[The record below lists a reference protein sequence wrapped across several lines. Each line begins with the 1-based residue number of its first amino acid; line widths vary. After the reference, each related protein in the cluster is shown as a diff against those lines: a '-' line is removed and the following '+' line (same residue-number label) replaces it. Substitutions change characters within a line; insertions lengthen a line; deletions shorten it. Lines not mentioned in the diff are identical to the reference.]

1 MEQIT
6 AEGLRVANDLSQRYG
21 FSQEAVV
28 HMMAAILR
36 GRGGMAQFN
45 HPEFAG
51 SGQWMQ
57 GGMLMIGD
65 MFNNGLK
72 ARVDGLCQ
80 AISAVLGSQSDLFPV
95 GSFQSQSQSGPG
107 QQQQVGGSLGQ
118 QMQVGGG
125 TQQQSRS
132 TTPTPT
138 AERSPLFVPD
148 PRDSWWPKQLGTPNA
163 TGEQNNVRYAYFG
176 DSGRLAVEANGQLN
190 VYDTG
195 EHRISGFSQQQ
206 TPAGAVVFSTPAGT
220 VSLSSL
226 STASAMASGGSQQ
239 AQNTTAAG
247 QQQQVSSG
255 AGQQQANR
263 GGGFQQQA
271 SGGMASGAFGGG
283 MPAMTP
289 MGFTPMAPF
298 PSMDQPSW
306 WPVALGSPSAT
317 GSQNNLRYAVFSSE
331 GRLAVELDGNLTIYD
346 TRPHAVSGVS
356 QQGQGEGQEVVVT
369 TAAGPLRL
377 SEFPVVSPV
386 ATETAE
392 ATATPTPASATSGS
406 ATSTSATPTTSPS
419 IENDVISSLERLG
432 ALKDKG
438 ILTEEEFTAKKAE
451 LLSRL

>member
-80 AISAVLGSQSDLFPV
+80 AIAAVLGSQSDLFPV
-95 GSFQSQSQSGPG
+95 GSFQSQNQSGPG
-107 QQQQVGGSLGQ
+107 QQQQVGSGLGQ

-125 TQQQSRS
+125 TQQQSRPAA
-132 TTPTPT
+132 PTPT
-138 AERSPLFVPD
+138 STQARSPLFVPD
-148 PRDSWWPKQLGTPNA
+148 PRDSWWPRELGTPNA

-176 DSGRLAVEANGQLN
+176 DCGRLAVEANGQLN

-226 STASAMASGGSQQ
+226 SS
-239 AQNTTAAG
+239 
-247 QQQQVSSG
+247 
-255 AGQQQANR
+255 
-263 GGGFQQQA
+263 
-271 SGGMASGAFGGG
+271 
-283 MPAMTP
+283 
-289 MGFTPMAPF
+289 
-298 PSMDQPSW
+298 
-306 WPVALGSPSAT
+306 
-317 GSQNNLRYAVFSSE
+317 
-331 GRLAVELDGNLTIYD
+331 
-346 TRPHAVSGVS
+346 
-356 QQGQGEGQEVVVT
+356 
-369 TAAGPLRL
+369 
-377 SEFPVVSPV
+377 
-386 ATETAE
+386 
-392 ATATPTPASATSGS
+392 ASATASGRLPAGPEHDRWGPAAGEQGGRP
-406 ATSTSATPTTSPS
+406 ATGESRWRFPAA
-419 IENDVISSLERLG
+419 VERRHGFCGLRRGNASDDPDGLRSDG
-432 ALKDKG
+432 ALPRDG
-438 ILTEEEFTAKKAE
+438 PRILVARRAGVAKCHRFPEQSA
-451 LLSRL
+451 LCGLSL

>member
-132 TTPTPT
+132 ATPTPT

-148 PRDSWWPKQLGTPNA
+148 PRDSWWPKELGTPNA

-176 DSGRLAVEANGQLN
+176 DCGRLAVEANGQLN

-239 AQNTTAAG
+239 AQSTTAAG
-247 QQQQVSSG
+247 QQQQVSRA
-255 AGQQQANR
+255 AGQQQESR
-263 GGGFQQQA
+263 GGGFQQQVQRRH
-271 SGGMASGAFGGG
+271 GFGGLRG
-283 MPAMTP
+283 GNASDDPHGIRADGALP
-289 MGFTPMAPF
+289 LDGPG
-298 PSMDQPSW
+298 PSW
-306 WPVALGSPSAT
+306 WPVELGSPSAT
-317 GSQNNLRYAVFSSE
+317 GSQNNLRYAVFPSE
-331 GRLAVELDGNLTIYD
+331 GRLAVELDGTLTIYD
-346 TRPHAVSGVS
+346 TTPPC
-356 QQGQGEGQEVVVT
+356 GQRGQP
-369 TAAGPLRL
+369 AGP
-377 SEFPVVSPV
+377 
-386 ATETAE
+386 
-392 ATATPTPASATSGS
+392 G
-406 ATSTSATPTTSPS
+406 
-419 IENDVISSLERLG
+419 
-432 ALKDKG
+432 
-438 ILTEEEFTAKKAE
+438 
-451 LLSRL
+451 